1 MKTLNRML
9 LPLLFSTVAFA
20 QSSSY
25 SLGDNPVTTLTNLK
39 AATTIHDISPLL
51 WKMMGL
57 PAKDRFEIDLRRKQD
72 SAQGYYIQAPV
83 NNYPNIVNVVF
94 VEITTVSN
102 GQKRSA
108 HSTNERLTPKQ
119 KSMLESADMSSN
131 IELSISFTYKYYG
144 GDSEVK
150 EGKIVVTVVPE
161 VEALYTG
168 GGAKELTEYLTG
180 YVKTQNP
187 VSTKPDAIQ
196 NASVLFTVTED
207 GSLSDIKLRQASGDQ
222 KTDKLLLDAVKRMPK
237 WKPAQNAKGKPI
249 KQTIHFAFGGC

>member
-1 MKTLNRML
+1 MKTINRILFL
-9 LPLLFSTVAFA
+9 LLLSTAAFA

-25 SLGDNPVTTLTNLK
+25 SMGDNPVTTLTNLK

-83 NNYPNIVNVVF
+83 NNYPHIVNVVF
-94 VEITTVSN
+94 VDITTVSN

-108 HSTNERLTPKQ
+108 HSTNERLTQEQ
-119 KSMLESADMSSN
+119 KEMLTTADMSSN
-131 IELSISFTYKYYG
+131 IEFSISFTYKYYG
-144 GDSEVK
+144 VDSDVK
-150 EGKIVVTVVPE
+150 EGKIAVTLVPE
-161 VEALYTG
+161 VEAVYTG
-168 GGAKELTEYLTG
+168 GGVKELTEYLSG
-180 YVKTQNP
+180 YVKKQN
-187 VSTKPDAIQ
+187 VSSTKPDAIQ

-207 GSLSDIKLRQASGDQ
+207 GSLSDIKLRQASGDH
-222 KTDKLLLDAVKRMPK
+222 KTDKLLLEAIKQMPK
-237 WKPAQNAKGKPI
+237 WKPAQNAQGKPI

>member
-1 MKTLNRML
+1 MKTLNRIF
-9 LPLLFSTVAFA
+9 LPLLFSTTVFA

-39 AATTIHDISPLL
+39 TATTISDISPLL

-57 PAKDRFEIDLRRKQD
+57 PAKDRFEIEFRRKQD

-94 VEITTVSN
+94 VDITTVSK
-102 GQKRSA
+102 GQKVSA
-108 HSTNERLTPKQ
+108 HSTNEQLTPEQ
-119 KSMLESADMSSN
+119 KSMLLSADMSSN
-131 IELSISFTYKYYG
+131 IELSISFVYKYYG

-150 EGKIVVTVVPE
+150 EGKIAVTVVPE
-161 VEALYTG
+161 VEAHYTG
-168 GGAKELTEYLTG
+168 GGAKELFKYLIG
-180 YVKTQNP
+180 YVKKQNP
-187 VSTKPDAIQ
+187 SGIKPDAIQ

-207 GSLSDIKLRQASGDQ
+207 GSLADIKLRQQSGDR
-222 KTDKLLLDAVKRMPK
+222 KTDKLLLEAVKSMPK
-237 WKPAQNAKGKPI
+237 WKPAQNAKGTPI